1 MAVFAEGRVEY
12 QKLNETVALL
22 STTALLSFG
31 RLFGVQLNSLEKSV
45 SANAE
50 KRLDFIPIVFT
61 T

>member
-1 MAVFAEGRVEY
+1 MFAEGRVEY

-50 KRLDFIPIVFT
+50 KRVDFIPIVLAT
-61 T
+61 